1 MSRRYVLQFLPGR
14 DTVDNV
20 SSGRLREVENNRK
33 FETVTP
39 KSGRGRLWEVIA
51 KGGSAVYVFFVEY
64 LLNRFNPLK
73 NLLLLYLYNV
83 QFFTPSSSIIS
94 AAKAVL
100 EDDSVAMKAISQ
112 FPTNK
117 LINYVST
124 GSYRVRVLNHSLL
137 TQWPPSDLPLL
148 YN

>member
-1 MSRRYVLQFLPGR
+1 MRGDRKGRFGCVCFLCR
-14 DTVDNV
+14 
-20 SSGRLREVENNRK
+20 
-33 FETVTP
+33 
-39 KSGRGRLWEVIA
+39 IC
-51 KGGSAVYVFFVEY
+51 

-137 TQWPPSDLPLL
+137 TQ
-148 YN
+148 